1 MSDAIEVPTL
11 GDEAQRFLAELDIKS
26 PPGSADRV
34 PTVTKL
40 LGAPGPVDVGIVATV
55 VDLIAGHFIL
65 GQAWPCGISTTEMT
79 IGGLHRLR
87 GPGLLV
93 ATARLVSMTRAR
105 GCVEI
110 DLSIDGSN
118 RGTATATAVFNLF
131 RFDDEL
137 VAMEPPGAWSPG
149 ESSIS
154 LDEAL
159 WSRAGIEIDP
169 TGFAAEVQLRPEIA
183 NHVSSLQGGVTVALL
198 EAAAS
203 TQLDPDT
210 EVRSVSVSYLSQ
222 GRVGPFRATA
232 HRTGNDADVVVVG
245 AVDGGNDDRPLA
257 RAVFTT
263 ATPSAAPP
271 PG

>member
-11 GDEAQRFLAELDIKS
+11 GDEAQQFLAELDIKS
-26 PPGSADRV
+26 PPTSNGGS

-40 LGAPGPVDVGIVATV
+40 LGGSGPVDVGIVATV

-65 GQAWPCGISTTEMT
+65 GQAWPCGISTTEMSLSG
-79 IGGLHRLR
+79 IHRLH

-93 ATARLVSMTRAR
+93 ATARLVSMTRGR

-131 RFDDEL
+131 RFDDHL
-137 VAMEPPGAWSPG
+137 LAMDPPGAWSPG
-149 ESSIS
+149 RSTAS

-159 WSRAGIEIDP
+159 WARAGIEIDQVEH
-169 TGFAAEVQLRPEIA
+169 AAEVRLRPEIA

-203 TQLDPDT
+203 TQLDPGT

-232 HRTGNDADVVVVG
+232 RRTGPDADVVVVA
-245 AVDGGNDDRPLA
+245 AVDHGNDDRPVA

-263 ATPSAAPP
+263 STPTP